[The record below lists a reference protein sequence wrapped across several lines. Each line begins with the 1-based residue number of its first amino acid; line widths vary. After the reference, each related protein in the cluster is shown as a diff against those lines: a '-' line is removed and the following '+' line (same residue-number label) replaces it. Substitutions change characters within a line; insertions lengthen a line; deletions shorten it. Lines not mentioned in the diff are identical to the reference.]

1 MTFNRVGAHG
11 QGKSHCIFDRASQHV
26 LRQEVEFLL
35 SKAVIGDYLRLQQK
49 TLPLALSSREG

>member
-1 MTFNRVGAHG
+1 MTFNRVGAHE
-11 QGKSHCIFDRASQHV
+11 QGKSPCIFDRASQHV

-49 TLPLALSSREG
+49 TLPRA